1 MKSMEG
7 VRRVTNRME
16 MVQNLRSK
24 LLKARL
30 TSILLGAIVMALS
43 ITVAVLY
50 KDLKEAKATIND
62 YQKIETEL
70 KDLHYLRN
78 YVDFNTDQVGNT
90 KSMSFNY
97 EGAFSFEVRVNCEE
111 EHSLEEVKDVLKE
124 HEEKTKEVNGIKY
137 FYYEYKSNLSDDVHY
152 YLYQHNNR
160 VYSIIFFLG
169 ANHGDIEEVFMDAVK
184 FK

>member
-1 MKSMEG
+1 MKKKILATLMIAVLG
-7 VRRVTNRME
+7 
-16 MVQNLRSK
+16 LG
-24 LLKARL
+24 L
-30 TSILLGAIVMALS
+30 ILLTGCVKKNEGNTNTIKTS
-43 ITVAVLY
+43 GD
-50 KDLKEAKATIND
+50 DLKLYYVTIGNNKYQLND
-62 YQKIETEL
+62 ETEL